1 MCSCYHNVIID
12 TFVINQSQKHSRRKK
27 HLQNSNIPSL
37 IPGCRKDCHP
47 PTRYFHTQSPCYL
60 CWSVMQC
67 TSPLHRTIQPRQNI
81 ENTKRST
88 KIKVF
93 ANCSACSIAL
103 ESAVSKNYS
112 SLLYRTFYAYFSK
125 NSIIGYF
132 RKILVKIQAKMLGT
146 SFVFTLATCK
156 KISDNSSVPSSVLY
170 GQFGPLRTIRSSR
183 ISPSF

>member
-1 MCSCYHNVIID
+1 M
-12 TFVINQSQKHSRRKK
+12 
-27 HLQNSNIPSL
+27 
-37 IPGCRKDCHP
+37 DCHP

-60 CWSVMQC
+60 CWNVMQC
-67 TSPLHRTIQPRQNI
+67 TNPLHRTIQPRQNI

-88 KIKVF
+88 KIKAF

-146 SFVFTLATCK
+146 SFVFTTLATCKK
-156 KISDNSSVPSSVLY
+156 KISDNSSVPYSVLY
-170 GQFGPLRTIRSSR
+170 GQFGPIRSSQFGPLF
-183 ISPSF
+183 SPRRKVAPIRSSQFSPIFNLI

>member
-1 MCSCYHNVIID
+1 M
-12 TFVINQSQKHSRRKK
+12 
-27 HLQNSNIPSL
+27 
-37 IPGCRKDCHP
+37 DCHP

-60 CWSVMQC
+60 CWNVMQC
-67 TSPLHRTIQPRQNI
+67 TNPLHRTIQPRQNI

-88 KIKVF
+88 KIKAF
-93 ANCSACSIAL
+93 ANCSACLIAL
-103 ESAVSKNYS
+103 ESAASKNYS
-112 SLLYRTFYAYFSK
+112 SLLYRTFYAYFLK

-170 GQFGPLRTIRSSR
+170 GQFGPLRTIRSSL
-183 ISPSF
+183 ISSPILIFKECRLIRKRPILFGGSLPLKKLGYKSSVISQS

>member
-1 MCSCYHNVIID
+1 MTRLLSIKVKNTVEG
-12 TFVINQSQKHSRRKK
+12 KEL
-27 HLQNSNIPSL
+27 LQISNIPSL
-37 IPGCRKDCHP
+37 IPGCRMDCHP

-60 CWSVMQC
+60 CWNVMQC
-67 TSPLHRTIQPRQNI
+67 TNPLHRTIQPRQNI

-132 RKILVKIQAKMLGT
+132 RKILVKIQARCSAHLLY
-146 SFVFTLATCK
+146 SHLQLARRSRT
-156 KISDNSSVPSSVLY
+156 ILRSPLRSSTDNSVLVE
-170 GQFGPLRTIRSSR
+170 
-183 ISPSF
+183 

>member
-1 MCSCYHNVIID
+1 MTRLLSIKVKNTVEG
-12 TFVINQSQKHSRRKK
+12 KEL
-27 HLQNSNIPSL
+27 LQISNIPSL
-37 IPGCRKDCHP
+37 IPGCRMDCHP

-60 CWSVMQC
+60 CWNVMQC
-67 TSPLHRTIQPRQNI
+67 TNPLHRTIQPRQNI

-88 KIKVF
+88 KIKAF

-112 SLLYRTFYAYFSK
+112 SLLYWTFYAYFSK

-146 SFVFTLATCK
+146 SRHIFCIPLLATCK
-156 KISDNSSVPSSVLY
+156 KISDNSVLVDKSLL
-170 GQFGPLRTIRSSR
+170 FGP
-183 ISPSF
+183 PSFTNF